1 MGGVV
6 IHRLL
11 LKNTKPILMIKP
23 ILFITLI
30 LIALWLTGCWGYKAK
45 QDKNNKANANVEPKY
60 NWGIAVNTPIGYPIR
75 FYAGRV
81 GGMSIIDEIYTTTEE
96 PDWGEAFSYE
106 NTSLETLP
114 KDIDMV
120 WLSYKED
127 CFYRLKTAIDYE
139 KIAKLFKNGYKRRV
153 PNGEVRHTTYNTI
166 VAGLA
171 PGGVV
176 VLWVGRG
183 YLKITE
189 IGRYQADK
197 IELRE
202 PEGLD
207 NHQRLIFSKKD
218 REEVLNSNTII
229 PEDFREAN
237 KNKPIPFG
245 LWDSYRDNQYQ
256 WYPTFEIP
264 NGRIGDVDYQYW
276 NGEADTFFFTDF
288 IALEEQ
294 KEVFAPKELY
304 HNIRKLPLFKEIRFT
319 YKAEDGIKYGM
330 KIEFDW
336 EDILAT
342 YKKVFGEH
350 PEEVKAHLDI
360 RINRINSYLTVRLVG
375 DNGKEAFIEPKLI
388 DIGEADQKYAPPFD
402 N

>member
-1 MGGVV
+1 MGKVLV
-6 IHRLL
+6 LL
-11 LKNTKPILMIKP
+11 FFTL
-23 ILFITLI
+23 LI
-30 LIALWLTGCWGYKAK
+30 LQLLNCKSHKYKEKTMNEQEYEWG
-45 QDKNNKANANVEPKY
+45 V
-60 NWGIAVNTPIGYPIR
+60 AVNTPIGYPIR
-75 FYAGRV
+75 FYAARV
-81 GGMSIIDEIYTTTEE
+81 GSTPIISELYSITEE
-96 PDWGEAFSYE
+96 PDWGNAFGYE
-106 NTSLETLP
+106 STSMDKLP
-114 KDIDMV
+114 KNVDMV

-139 KIAKLFKNGYKRRV
+139 KVAKLFKEGFDERFSNGKM
-153 PNGEVRHTTYNTI
+153 NHTTYNTVVVGI
-166 VAGLA
+166 A

-176 VLWVGRG
+176 VLWVGSG
-183 YLKITE
+183 YFPIKE
-189 IGRYQADK
+189 IGRYQAEK
-197 IELRE
+197 IALRE

-207 NHQRLIFSKKD
+207 NHQRLIFDKEYAK
-218 REEVLNSNTII
+218 RLLTNNTII

-245 LWDSYRDNQYQ
+245 LWDSYRDHQYQ

-294 KEVFAPKELY
+294 KDVFVPKELY
-304 HNIRKLPLFKEIRFT
+304 HDIRKLPLFKEIRFN
-319 YKAEDGIKYGM
+319 YKAEDGIKYGVLVQ
-330 KIEFDW
+330 FDW
-336 EDILAT
+336 ENTLEA

-360 RINRINSYLTVRLVG
+360 RINRINSYLTIRLVG

-388 DIGEADQKYAPPFD
+388 RIRKANQKYATPFD

>member
-11 LKNTKPILMIKP
+11 LKNTKPILMIKT
-23 ILFITLI
+23 IIIITLI
-30 LIALWLTGCWGYKAK
+30 LLALWLTGCWGYKAK
-45 QDKNNKANANVEPKY
+45 QDKEKANAQPEY
-60 NWGIAVNTPIGYPIR
+60 EWGVAVNTPIGYPIR
-75 FYAGRV
+75 FYAAMV
-81 GGMSIIDEIYTTTEE
+81 GSTPIVRELYSKTRE
-96 PDWGEAFSYE
+96 PDWGNAAGYE
-106 NTSLETLP
+106 SHSMDKLP
-114 KDIDMV
+114 KSVDMV

-139 KIAKLFKNGYKRRV
+139 KIAKLFREGFNQRV
-153 PNGEVRHTTYNTI
+153 PNGEVRHATYNTVVVGI
-166 VAGLA
+166 A

-176 VLWVGRG
+176 VLWVGKG
-183 YLKITE
+183 YLPLTE

-202 PEGLD
+202 PKGLD
-207 NHQRLIFSKKD
+207 NHQKLIFSKTD

-264 NGRIGDVDYQYW
+264 NGKIGDVDYQYW

-288 IALEEQ
+288 ITLEEH
-294 KEVFAPKELY
+294 KDVFAPKELY

-319 YKAEDGIKYGM
+319 YKAEDGIKYGVGLQ
-330 KIEFDW
+330 FDW

-342 YKKVFGEH
+342 YKKVFGER
-350 PEEVKAHLDI
+350 PDEVKAHLDI
-360 RINRINSYLTVRLVG
+360 RMNRTNDYLKVRLVG

-388 DIGEADQKYAPPFD
+388 DIGEADQKYAPPFE
-402 N
+402 

>member
-1 MGGVV
+1 
-6 IHRLL
+6 
-11 LKNTKPILMIKP
+11 MIKTTIF
-23 ILFITLI
+23 ILFI

-45 QDKNNKANANVEPKY
+45 QNKANTNAEPEY
-60 NWGIAVNTPIGYPIR
+60 EWGVAVNTPIGYPIR
-75 FYAGRV
+75 FYAAMV
-81 GGMSIIDEIYTTTEE
+81 GGRPIVGELYTEKEE
-96 PDWGEAFSYE
+96 PDWGNAFGYE
-106 NTSLETLP
+106 STSMDKLP
-114 KDIDMV
+114 KSVDMV

-127 CFYRLKTAIDYE
+127 CFYRLKTAINYE
-139 KIAKLFKNGYKRRV
+139 KIAKLFREGFNQRV
-153 PNGEVRHTTYNTI
+153 PNGEVRHKTYDTI
-166 VAGLA
+166 VVGIA

-176 VLWVGRG
+176 VLWVGYG
-183 YLKITE
+183 YLPLTE
-189 IGRYQADK
+189 IGRYQAEK

-288 IALEEQ
+288 IALEGQ
-294 KEVFAPKELY
+294 KDVFAPQELY
-304 HNIRKLPLFKEIRFT
+304 HDIRKLPLFKEIRFT

-336 EDILAT
+336 EDILTT
-342 YKKVFGEH
+342 YKKVFGER
-350 PEEVKAHLDI
+350 PEELKAHLDI
-360 RINRINSYLTVRLVG
+360 RMNRINSYLTVRLVG

-388 DIGEADQKYAPPFD
+388 DIGEANQEYAPPFD

>member
-1 MGGVV
+1 
-6 IHRLL
+6 
-11 LKNTKPILMIKP
+11 MIKT
-23 ILFITLI
+23 IIIITLI

-45 QDKNNKANANVEPKY
+45 QNKANANTNVDPKY
-60 NWGIAVNTPIGYPIR
+60 EWGVAVNTPIGYPIR

-189 IGRYQADK
+189 IGRYQAEK

-207 NHQRLIFSKKD
+207 NHQRLIFDKEYAK
-218 REEVLNSNTII
+218 RLLTNNTII

-264 NGRIGDVDYQYW
+264 NGKIGDVDYQYW

-288 IALEEQ
+288 ITLEEH
-294 KEVFAPKELY
+294 KDVFAPKELY

-319 YKAEDGIKYGM
+319 YKAEDGIKYGVGLQ
-330 KIEFDW
+330 FDW
-336 EDILAT
+336 EDILEA

-360 RINRINSYLTVRLVG
+360 RLNAANTETSICLVG
-375 DNGKEAFIEPKLI
+375 DNGKEAFVEGVKNIEFGKANQ
-388 DIGEADQKYAPPFD
+388 EYAPPFD

>member
-1 MGGVV
+1 
-6 IHRLL
+6 
-11 LKNTKPILMIKP
+11 MIKT
-23 ILFITLI
+23 ILFITFI
-30 LIALWLTGCWGYKAK
+30 LLALWLTGCWGYKAK
-45 QDKNNKANANVEPKY
+45 QNKANAQPEY
-60 NWGIAVNTPIGYPIR
+60 EWGVAVNTPIGYPIR

-81 GGMSIIDEIYTTTEE
+81 GGMSIIGELYSKLRE
-96 PDWGEAFSYE
+96 PDWGNAFGYE
-106 NTSLETLP
+106 STSMEELP
-114 KDIDMV
+114 QNVDMV
-120 WLSYKED
+120 WLSLKED

-139 KIAKLFKNGYKRRV
+139 KIAKFFKNGYKRRV
-153 PNGEVRHTTYNTI
+153 PNGEIRHTTYNTI
-166 VAGLA
+166 VVGLA

-176 VLWVGRG
+176 VLWAGRG

-189 IGRYQADK
+189 IGRYQAEK
-197 IELRE
+197 IVLKE

-207 NHQRLIFSKKD
+207 NHQRLIFDKEYAK
-218 REEVLNSNTII
+218 RLLTNNTII

-288 IALEEQ
+288 IALEGH
-294 KEVFAPKELY
+294 KDVFAPQELY
-304 HNIRKLPLFKEIRFT
+304 HNIRKLPLFKEIRFN
-319 YKAEDGIKYGM
+319 YKAEDGIKYGVGLQ
-330 KIEFDW
+330 FDW
-336 EDILAT
+336 EDILKA

-360 RINRINSYLTVRLVG
+360 QINRTNDYLKVRLVG

>member
-11 LKNTKPILMIKP
+11 LKNTKPILMIKT
-23 ILFITLI
+23 IIIITLI
-30 LIALWLTGCWGYKAK
+30 LLALWLTGCWGYKAK
-45 QDKNNKANANVEPKY
+45 QDKEKANAQPEY
-60 NWGIAVNTPIGYPIR
+60 EWGVAVNTPIGYPIR

-189 IGRYQADK
+189 IGRYQAEK

-207 NHQRLIFSKKD
+207 NHQRLIFDKEYAK
-218 REEVLNSNTII
+218 RLLTNNTII

-264 NGRIGDVDYQYW
+264 NGKIGDVDYQYW

-288 IALEEQ
+288 IALEGH
-294 KEVFAPKELY
+294 KDVFAPQELY
-304 HNIRKLPLFKEIRFT
+304 HNIRKLPLYKEIRFT
-319 YKAEDGIKYGM
+319 YKAEDGIKYGVGLQ
-330 KIEFDW
+330 FDW
-336 EDILAT
+336 EDILKA

-360 RINRINSYLTVRLVG
+360 QINRTNDYLKVRLVG
-375 DNGKEAFIEPKLI
+375 DNGKEVFIEPELI

>member
-1 MGGVV
+1 
-6 IHRLL
+6 
-11 LKNTKPILMIKP
+11 MIKT
-23 ILFITLI
+23 IIIITLI
-30 LIALWLTGCWGYKAK
+30 LLALWLTGCWGYKAK
-45 QDKNNKANANVEPKY
+45 QNKANANTNVDPKY
-60 NWGIAVNTPIGYPIR
+60 EWGVAVNTPIGYPIR

-189 IGRYQADK
+189 IGRYQAEK

-207 NHQRLIFSKKD
+207 NHQRLIFDKEYAK
-218 REEVLNSNTII
+218 RLLTNNTII

-264 NGRIGDVDYQYW
+264 NGKIGDVDYQYW

-288 IALEEQ
+288 ITLEEH
-294 KEVFAPKELY
+294 KDVFAPKELY

-319 YKAEDGIKYGM
+319 YKAEDGIKYGVGLQ
-330 KIEFDW
+330 FDW

-360 RINRINSYLTVRLVG
+360 RLNAANTETSICLVG
-375 DNGKEAFIEPKLI
+375 DNGKEAFVEGVKNIEFGKANQ
-388 DIGEADQKYAPPFD
+388 EYAPPFD

>member
-1 MGGVV
+1 
-6 IHRLL
+6 
-11 LKNTKPILMIKP
+11 MIKT
-23 ILFITLI
+23 IIIITLI
-30 LIALWLTGCWGYKAK
+30 LLALWLTGCWGYKAK
-45 QDKNNKANANVEPKY
+45 QNKANAQPEY
-60 NWGIAVNTPIGYPIR
+60 EWGVAVNTPIGYPIR
-75 FYAGRV
+75 FYAAMV
-81 GGMSIIDEIYTTTEE
+81 GGRPIVRELYTEKEE
-96 PDWGEAFSYE
+96 PDWGNAYGYE
-106 NTSLETLP
+106 SHSMGYLP
-114 KDIDMV
+114 ASVDMV

-139 KIAKLFKNGYKRRV
+139 KIAKLFREGFNQRV
-153 PNGEVRHTTYNTI
+153 PNGEVRHKTYDTI
-166 VAGLA
+166 VVGIA

-176 VLWVGRG
+176 VLWVGYG
-183 YLKITE
+183 YLPLTE
-189 IGRYQADK
+189 IGRYQAEK
-197 IELRE
+197 IALRE

-207 NHQRLIFSKKD
+207 NHQKLIFSKKD

-264 NGRIGDVDYQYW
+264 NGKIGDVDYQYW

-288 IALEEQ
+288 ITLEEH
-294 KEVFAPKELY
+294 KDVFAPKELY

-360 RINRINSYLTVRLVG
+360 RLNAANTETSICLVG
-375 DNGKEAFIEPKLI
+375 DNGKEAFIDPKLI
-388 DIGEADQKYAPPFD
+388 DIGEANQEYAPPFD

>member
-1 MGGVV
+1 MKK
-6 IHRLL
+6 ILLFLL
-11 LKNTKPILMIKP
+11 L
-23 ILFITLI
+23 TLQF
-30 LIALWLTGCWGYKAK
+30 ASC
-45 QDKNNKANANVEPKY
+45 QNHNSNNKNINEPQY
-60 NWGIAVNTPIGYPIR
+60 DWGVAVNVPIGYPIR
-75 FYAGRV
+75 FYAAMV
-81 GGMSIIDEIYTTTEE
+81 GGTPISREFYTEKEE
-96 PDWGEAFSYE
+96 PDWGNAYGYE
-106 NTSLETLP
+106 SHSMGYLP
-114 KDIDMV
+114 ASVDMV

-139 KIAKLFKNGYKRRV
+139 KIAKLFREGFDERV
-153 PNGEVRHTTYNTI
+153 PNGEVRHATYNTVVVGI
-166 VAGLA
+166 A

-176 VLWVGRG
+176 VLWVGSG
-183 YLKITE
+183 YFPIKE
-189 IGRYQADK
+189 IGRYQAEE
-197 IELRE
+197 IALRE

-207 NHQRLIFSKKD
+207 NHQKLIFSKKD

-237 KNKPIPFG
+237 KDKPIPFG
-245 LWDSYRDNQYQ
+245 LWDSYRDHQYQ

-264 NGRIGDVDYQYW
+264 NGKMGDVDYQYW

-288 IALEEQ
+288 IALEGQ
-294 KEVFAPKELY
+294 KDVFAPQELY
-304 HNIRKLPLFKEIRFT
+304 HDIRKLPLFKEIRFT
-319 YKAEDGIKYGM
+319 YKAEDGIKYGVGLQ
-330 KIEFDW
+330 FDW

-360 RINRINSYLTVRLVG
+360 RINAANTETTICLIG

-388 DIGEADQKYAPPFD
+388 DIGEANQKYAPPFD

>member
-1 MGGVV
+1 
-6 IHRLL
+6 
-11 LKNTKPILMIKP
+11 MIKT
-23 ILFITLI
+23 IIIITLI

-45 QDKNNKANANVEPKY
+45 QNKANANTNVDPKY
-60 NWGIAVNTPIGYPIR
+60 EWGVAVNTPIGYPIR

-189 IGRYQADK
+189 IGRYQAEK

-207 NHQRLIFSKKD
+207 NHQRLIFDKEYAK
-218 REEVLNSNTII
+218 RLLTNNTII

-245 LWDSYRDNQYQ
+245 LWDSYRDHQYQ

-264 NGRIGDVDYQYW
+264 NGKIGDVDYQYW

-288 IALEEQ
+288 ITLEGQ
-294 KEVFAPKELY
+294 KDVFAPQELY
-304 HNIRKLPLFKEIRFT
+304 RDIRKLPLYKEIRFT
-319 YKAEDGIKYGM
+319 YKAEDGIKYGVGLQ
-330 KIEFDW
+330 FDW

-360 RINRINSYLTVRLVG
+360 RLNAANTETSICLVG
-375 DNGKEAFIEPKLI
+375 DNGKEAFVEGVKNIEFGKANQ
-388 DIGEADQKYAPPFD
+388 EYAPPFD

>member
-1 MGGVV
+1 
-6 IHRLL
+6 
-11 LKNTKPILMIKP
+11 MIKT

-45 QDKNNKANANVEPKY
+45 QNKEKANAQPEY
-60 NWGIAVNTPIGYPIR
+60 EWGVAVNTPIGYPIR
-75 FYAGRV
+75 FYAARV
-81 GGMSIIDEIYTTTEE
+81 GSTPIISELYSITEE
-96 PDWGEAFSYE
+96 PDWGNAFGYE
-106 NTSLETLP
+106 STSMDKLP
-114 KDIDMV
+114 KNVDMV

-139 KIAKLFKNGYKRRV
+139 KVAKLFKEGFDERFSNGKM
-153 PNGEVRHTTYNTI
+153 NHTTYNTVVVGI
-166 VAGLA
+166 A

-176 VLWVGRG
+176 VLWVGKG
-183 YLKITE
+183 YFPIKE
-189 IGRYQADK
+189 IGRYQAEK
-197 IELRE
+197 IALRE

-207 NHQRLIFSKKD
+207 NHQKLIFDKEYAK
-218 REEVLNSNTII
+218 RLLTNNTII

-245 LWDSYRDNQYQ
+245 LWDSYRDHQYQ

-288 IALEEQ
+288 IALEGQ
-294 KEVFAPKELY
+294 KDVFALKELY
-304 HNIRKLPLFKEIRFT
+304 HNIRKLPLFKEIRFN
-319 YKAEDGIKYGM
+319 YKAEDGIKYGVLVQ
-330 KIEFDW
+330 FDW
-336 EDILAT
+336 ENTLEA

-360 RINRINSYLTVRLVG
+360 RINRINSYLTIRLVG
-375 DNGKEAFIEPKLI
+375 DNGKEAFIDPKSI
-388 DIGEADQKYAPPFD
+388 RIRKANQKYAPPFE
-402 N
+402 

>member
-1 MGGVV
+1 
-6 IHRLL
+6 
-11 LKNTKPILMIKP
+11 MIKT
-23 ILFITLI
+23 IIIITLI
-30 LIALWLTGCWGYKAK
+30 LLALWLTGCWGYKAK
-45 QDKNNKANANVEPKY
+45 QDKNNKANAQPEY
-60 NWGIAVNTPIGYPIR
+60 EWGVAVNTPIGYPIR
-75 FYAGRV
+75 FYAAMV
-81 GGMSIIDEIYTTTEE
+81 GSTPIVRELYSKTRE
-96 PDWGEAFSYE
+96 PDWGNAAGYE
-106 NTSLETLP
+106 STSMDKLP
-114 KDIDMV
+114 KSVDMV

-139 KIAKLFKNGYKRRV
+139 KIAKLFKNGYKVRV

-166 VAGLA
+166 VVGIA

-176 VLWVGRG
+176 VLWAGRG

-245 LWDSYRDNQYQ
+245 LWDSYRDHQYQ

-264 NGRIGDVDYQYW
+264 NGKIGDVDYRYW
-276 NGEADTFFFTDF
+276 NGEAGTTLYTDF
-288 IALEEQ
+288 NSYMGKKDFFYLEEPIQ
-294 KEVFAPKELY
+294 K
-304 HNIRKLPLFKEIRFT
+304 HPLFKELVIS
-319 YKAEDGIKYGM
+319 YKAESGQKYLA
-330 KIEFDW
+330 KVWFDW
-336 EDILAT
+336 EAVVAA
-342 YKKVFGEH
+342 YQKVFGKDATQ
-350 PEEVKAHLDI
+350 VTAHLDI
-360 RINRINSYLTVRLVG
+360 RVNRANTYLTFQLIG
-375 DNGKEAFIEPKLI
+375 DNGKQTFLEPKELKI
-388 DIGEADQKYAPPFD
+388 SKLSGKNIFKPTPLD
-402 N
+402 

>member
-1 MGGVV
+1 
-6 IHRLL
+6 
-11 LKNTKPILMIKP
+11 MIKT
-23 ILFITLI
+23 ILFITFI
-30 LIALWLTGCWGYKAK
+30 LLALWLTGCWGYKAK
-45 QDKNNKANANVEPKY
+45 QDKNKANAQPEY
-60 NWGIAVNTPIGYPIR
+60 EWGVAVNTPIGYPIR

-81 GGMSIIDEIYTTTEE
+81 GGMSIIGELYSKLRE
-96 PDWGEAFSYE
+96 PDWGNAFGYE
-106 NTSLETLP
+106 STSMEELP
-114 KDIDMV
+114 QNVDMV
-120 WLSYKED
+120 WLSLKED

-139 KIAKLFKNGYKRRV
+139 KVAKLFKNGYKVRV

-166 VAGLA
+166 VVGIA
-171 PGGVV
+171 PGGGG
-176 VLWVGRG
+176 VLWAGRG

-197 IELRE
+197 IVLKE

-207 NHQRLIFSKKD
+207 NHQKLIFDKEYAK
-218 REEVLNSNTII
+218 RLLTNNTII

-245 LWDSYRDNQYQ
+245 LWDSYRDHQYQ

-288 IALEEQ
+288 IALEGH
-294 KEVFAPKELY
+294 KDVFAPKELY
-304 HNIRKLPLFKEIRFT
+304 RDIRKLPLFKEIRFN
-319 YKAEDGIKYGM
+319 YKAEDGIKYGVGLQ
-330 KIEFDW
+330 FNW
-336 EDILAT
+336 EDILIA

-350 PEEVKAHLDI
+350 PEEVKTHLDI
-360 RINRINSYLTVRLVG
+360 RINRTNDYLTVRLVG

-388 DIGEADQKYAPPFD
+388 RIREANQKYATPFE
-402 N
+402 

>member
-1 MGGVV
+1 
-6 IHRLL
+6 
-11 LKNTKPILMIKP
+11 MIKT
-23 ILFITLI
+23 IIIITLI
-30 LIALWLTGCWGYKAK
+30 LLALWLTGCWGYKAK
-45 QDKNNKANANVEPKY
+45 QNKDKANVEPEYK
-60 NWGIAVNTPIGYPIR
+60 WGIAVNVPIGYPIR
-75 FYAGRV
+75 FYAARV
-81 GGMSIIDEIYTTTEE
+81 GSTPIVRELYSITEE
-96 PDWGEAFSYE
+96 PDWGCAAGYE
-106 NTSLETLP
+106 SCSMEELP
-114 KDIDMV
+114 QNVDMV

-139 KIAKLFKNGYKRRV
+139 KIAKLFREGFDERV
-153 PNGEVRHTTYNTI
+153 PNGEVRHKTYDTI
-166 VAGLA
+166 VVGIA

-176 VLWVGRG
+176 VLWVGYG
-183 YLKITE
+183 YLPLTE
-189 IGRYQADK
+189 IGRYQAEK

-207 NHQRLIFSKKD
+207 NHQRLIFDKEYAK
-218 REEVLNSNTII
+218 RLLTNNTII

-264 NGRIGDVDYQYW
+264 NGKIGDVDYQYW

-288 IALEEQ
+288 IALEGQ
-294 KEVFAPKELY
+294 KDVFAPQELY
-304 HNIRKLPLFKEIRFT
+304 HNIRKLPLYKEIRFT
-319 YKAEDGIKYGM
+319 YKAEDGIKYGVGLQ
-330 KIEFDW
+330 FDW
-336 EDILAT
+336 EDILKA

-360 RINRINSYLTVRLVG
+360 QINRTNDYLKVRLVG

>member
-1 MGGVV
+1 
-6 IHRLL
+6 
-11 LKNTKPILMIKP
+11 MIKTTIF
-23 ILFITLI
+23 ILLI

-45 QDKNNKANANVEPKY
+45 QNKANANTNVDPKY
-60 NWGIAVNTPIGYPIR
+60 EWGVAVNTPIGYPIR

-207 NHQRLIFSKKD
+207 NHQKLIFSKKD

-245 LWDSYRDNQYQ
+245 LWDSYRDHQYQ

-264 NGRIGDVDYQYW
+264 NGKIGDVDYQYW

-294 KEVFAPKELY
+294 KDVFAPQELY
-304 HNIRKLPLFKEIRFT
+304 HNIRKLSLFKEIRFT
-319 YKAEDGIKYGM
+319 YKAEDDIKYGVGLQF
-330 KIEFDW
+330 EW
-336 EDILAT
+336 EDILEA
-342 YKKVFGEH
+342 YKKVFGER
-350 PEEVKAHLDI
+350 PEDVKAHLDI
-360 RINRINSYLTVRLVG
+360 RMNRINSYLTVRLMG
-375 DNGKEAFIEPKLI
+375 DNGKEVFIEPKLI
-388 DIGEADQKYAPPFD
+388 DIGEANQKYAPPFD

>member
-1 MGGVV
+1 M
-6 IHRLL
+6 
-11 LKNTKPILMIKP
+11 
-23 ILFITLI
+23 
-30 LIALWLTGCWGYKAK
+30 
-45 QDKNNKANANVEPKY
+45 
-60 NWGIAVNTPIGYPIR
+60 NTPIGYPIR
-75 FYAGRV
+75 FYAARV
-81 GGMSIIDEIYTTTEE
+81 GSTPIVRELYSITEE
-96 PDWGEAFSYE
+96 PDWGCAAGYE
-106 NTSLETLP
+106 SCSMEELP
-114 KDIDMV
+114 QNVDMV

-139 KIAKLFKNGYKRRV
+139 KVAKLFREGFDERV
-153 PNGEVRHTTYNTI
+153 PNGEVRHKTYDTI
-166 VAGLA
+166 VIGIA

-176 VLWVGRG
+176 VLWVGSG
-183 YLKITE
+183 YLPLTE
-189 IGRYQADK
+189 IGRYQAEK
-197 IELRE
+197 IALRE

-207 NHQRLIFSKKD
+207 NHQKLIFSKKD

-294 KEVFAPKELY
+294 KDVFVPKELY
-304 HNIRKLPLFKEIRFT
+304 HDIRKLPLFKEIRFN
-319 YKAEDGIKYGM
+319 YKAEDGIKYGVLVQF
-330 KIEFDW
+330 EW
-336 EDILAT
+336 EDTLEA

-350 PEEVKAHLDI
+350 SKEVKAHLDI
-360 RINRINSYLTVRLVG
+360 QINRDNTYLTVRLVG

-388 DIGEADQKYAPPFD
+388 DIGEANQKYAPPFD